1 MKRVL
6 ILVLI
11 WHVISVLYPVF
22 SEGISLHPLAIIH
35 LIFGSILLLVTYFL
49 FKRKMVAYWSVLTFL
64 ILQSFK
70 FDLDSFNFS
79 FFYAFNIDIRIMDSP
94 IGFNPITI
102 ILALLLI
109 KFYTQYKIKDTINNI
124 A

>member
-11 WHVISVLYPVF
+11 WHLIEVFYPLIDDTSF
-22 SEGISLHPLAIIH
+22 LPALIAH
-35 LIFGSILLLVTYFL
+35 LVVGSILLLSTYFL
-49 FKRKMVAYWSVLTFL
+49 FKRKMAAYWFILTFL
-64 ILQSFK
+64 LLQSFTV
-70 FDLDSFNFS
+70 DLDFLSFS
-79 FFYAFNIDIRIMDSP
+79 YFYAFEIDIRVMDSP

>member
-11 WHVISVLYPVF
+11 WHLIEVFYPLIDGTSF
-22 SEGISLHPLAIIH
+22 LPALIAH
-35 LIFGSILLLVTYFL
+35 LVVGSILLLSTYFL
-49 FKRKMVAYWSVLTFL
+49 FKRKMAAYWFILTFL
-64 ILQSFK
+64 LLQSFTV
-70 FDLDSFNFS
+70 DLDFLSFS
-79 FFYAFNIDIRIMDSP
+79 YFYAFEIDIRVMDSP